1 MNQVCRLATIMSILL
16 GAPAFAANP
25 FLDAKDDKPAS
36 INVRGNEWND
46 EYTNGEIPL
55 SARMITTRIA
65 SMPWGAIFKIEFVDA
80 KSKAS
85 QKRGILPLYFIATD
99 DRIIL
104 FDASRYVQVESG
116 VRSQQQDDED
126 NAAAV
131 KKISA
136 MEKPPDFEQGDV
148 RAIPKGKMNFE
159 EGPYITTIEVKGD
172 ECTYLTSH
180 NSGHY
185 TKFVWKKGRGL
196 IEHGSNYGAMR
207 DGFKLKRAASKK

>member
-1 MNQVCRLATIMSILL
+1 MSILL

-55 SARMITTRIA
+55 NARMITTRIA
-65 SMPWGAIFKIEFVDA
+65 SMSWGAIFKIEFVDA

-159 EGPYITTIEVKGD
+159 EGPYGGYD
-172 ECTYLTSH
+172 NRSQ
-180 NSGHY
+180 
-185 TKFVWKKGRGL
+185 R
-196 IEHGSNYGAMR
+196 R
-207 DGFKLKRAASKK
+207 

>member
-25 FLDAKDDKPAS
+25 FLDAKDDNPAS

-55 SARMITTRIA
+55 AARMITTRIA

-85 QKRGILPLYFIATD
+85 QKREILPLYFIATD

-104 FDASRYVQVESG
+104 LDASLYVHMESG
-116 VRSQQQDDED
+116 VRTNEQDDEEND
-126 NAAAV
+126 AAV

-136 MEKPPDFEQGDV
+136 MEKPPDFQKGDI
-148 RAIPKGKMNFE
+148 RAIANGKLNFT
-159 EGPYITTIEVKGD
+159 EGPYTTTIEVKGD

-185 TKFVWKKGRGL
+185 TKFVWKKGQGL
-196 IEHGSNYGAMR
+196 IEHASNYGAMR